1 MFVQVNFSDTFI
13 AIQEKIMKLNKLL
26 LSAAFAAISASG
38 FSMDT
43 VVKNPE
49 NINIRTCQQRA
60 FTDLGEQVLSEQAA
74 SALLS
79 EYVSSLKTSMIEGGN
94 DYIDFLMPLPNAS
107 FIHAVGGHD
116 YQISREVYN
125 RINWLE
131 KEYGTRENFKEALSE
146 LIDSISIYGK
156 FPENATLEDLAAAKN
171 DVEDLF
177 MSAVDAFVD
186 GFAPTDGK
194 MIFSSRFMKMHPTNF
209 GGANADANSVKE
221 CFKVALFCQC
231 MTPKILA

>member
-1 MFVQVNFSDTFI
+1 
-13 AIQEKIMKLNKLL
+13 MKLNKLL

-49 NINIRTCQQRA
+49 NIEDRTCQKRA
-60 FTDLGEQVLSEQAA
+60 FTGLGEEEVSTVF
-74 SALLS
+74 LS

-186 GFAPTDGK
+186 GLAPTDGK

-209 GGANADANSVKE
+209 GGANADANSVKG